1 MRADW
6 PARKRSIEEDGVEL
20 TFPVA
25 AGATAPVAI
34 VTGVSRRNG
43 IGAAIVRRLA
53 ASGVQM
59 FATGWSRFDGT
70 LETGVDPDGPE
81 SLLAEIADAGGT
93 AIWFESDLMDITTP
107 ARLFDEAE
115 RQLGPVS
122 ILINNAAYSKN
133 AAWDEI
139 DAEILDNH
147 YRVNVRGTTLMTVE
161 FARRYQRGT
170 GGRVISLTSGQFKGP
185 MLNEVPYA
193 SSKGAVD
200 AFTISMAA
208 ELAPLGITV
217 NTVGPGPTDTGWM
230 TPELAAELLPKH
242 PLGRLGAP
250 DDIARLITFLA
261 SEQAEWITGQ
271 IIHTEGGFLRR

>member
-1 MRADW
+1 M
-6 PARKRSIEEDGVEL
+6 EL

-25 AGATAPVAI
+25 AGAAAPIAI

-53 ASGVQM
+53 SSGVQV
-59 FATGWSRFDGT
+59 FATGWSSFDGT

-81 SLLAEIADAGGT
+81 SLLAEVATAGGVAT
-93 AIWFESDLMDITTP
+93 WLESDLMDIATP
-107 ARLFDEAE
+107 ARLLDEANH
-115 RQLGPVS
+115 RLGPVS
-122 ILINNAAYSKN
+122 ILVNNAAYSKN
-133 AAWDEI
+133 AEWDAI
-139 DAEILDNH
+139 DGAILDNH
-147 YRVNVRGTTLMTVE
+147 YQVNVRGTTLMTVE
-161 FARRYQRGT
+161 FARRYRRGT

-185 MLNEVPYA
+185 MLGELPYA

-200 AFTISMAA
+200 AFTITAAA

-230 TPELAAELLPKH
+230 TPELAADLLAKH

-250 DDIARLITFLA
+250 DDIARLVTFLA